1 MSTELLTDNR
11 ILRLY
16 FDGEKRAID
25 ALFERYHKKLLTS
38 IYFMVRCEA
47 TAQDILQ
54 ETYIKALRNL
64 DSGRYK
70 EDGRFYQWIARIAHN
85 HCIDQI
91 RKKKRRPQK
100 VRDDKG
106 LVLGRL
112 QDNVRNTEQQWVLD
126 EKCYQIR
133 VLIDALPQT
142 QREVVIMRHY
152 MDMSFKEIANI
163 TGVSINTALGRM
175 RYALKNLKK
184 MIEDKGLSMY

>member
-25 ALFERYHKKLLTS
+25 ALFDRYHKKLLTS

-54 ETYIKALRNL
+54 ETYIKALRTL

-152 MDMSFKEIANI
+152 MDMSFK
-163 TGVSINTALGRM
+163 
-175 RYALKNLKK
+175 
-184 MIEDKGLSMY
+184 